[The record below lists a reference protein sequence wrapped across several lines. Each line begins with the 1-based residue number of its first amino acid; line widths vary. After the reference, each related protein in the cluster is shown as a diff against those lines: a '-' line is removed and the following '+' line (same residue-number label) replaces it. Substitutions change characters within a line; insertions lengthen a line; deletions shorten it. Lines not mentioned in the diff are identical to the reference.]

1 MAKPGRG
8 RPTQCLLVGRSCVL
22 AWLPAELELNLWLFS
37 HGACA
42 SDDRWVAL
50 QEGTYGNKLGVVPQ
64 TIQELFSRASEDGS
78 CAYSFSMSMLE
89 IYLGSLR
96 DLLAAPRQPL
106 FRRTECKAAAW

>member
-1 MAKPGRG
+1 M
-8 RPTQCLLVGRSCVL
+8 V
-22 AWLPAELELNLWLFS
+22 FS
-37 HGACA
+37 RDACA

-50 QEGTYGNKLGVVPQ
+50 QEGTDSNKLGVMPR

-96 DLLAAPRQPL
+96 DLLAALRQPL
-106 FRRTECKAAAW
+106 YREQSAKQRHGK

>member
-1 MAKPGRG
+1 
-8 RPTQCLLVGRSCVL
+8 
-22 AWLPAELELNLWLFS
+22 
-37 HGACA
+37 
-42 SDDRWVAL
+42 L
-50 QEGTYGNKLGVVPQ
+50 QEGTDGNKLSVVPRA
-64 TIQELFSRASEDGS
+64 IQELFSRALEDGS